1 MYMDVEMDIPRY
13 DYQTQNF
20 SQNFYEEVKK
30 WCTHTLKIRPDR
42 IQSRSID

>member
-20 SQNFYEEVKK
+20 SQNFYEEVNHNALLDQSVKK
-30 WCTHTLKIRPDR
+30 H
-42 IQSRSID
+42 